1 MDYEQTLNIMIILS
15 EMYVIAYV
23 LNSNKFTSRI
33 EIPPFP
39 ILFLKVAFAE

>member
-1 MDYEQTLNIMIILS
+1 MEYEQTINIMIILA
-15 EMYVIAYV
+15 EMYLITYV
-23 LNSNKFTSRI
+23 SNGYKFTSRI